1 MQNYQVALR
10 DHLSELRGR
19 LLIIVAGFLAFSGI
33 GYIFSKPITHY
44 LVTPLGQPV
53 YFNTP
58 QGGFEFFMR
67 IIMTVGFIGAVP
79 ILIYQILKF
88 VEPAISKA
96 FRKKFLRKMFFAS
109 IILTLCGVAF
119 GYFIVLPTTLH
130 FFSGFDRN
138 SIHALI
144 SANEYLTLV
153 LGILATFAF
162 IFQLPLII
170 SIVDHI
176 KPLTPQQLGKYRR
189 HVFVGSLILA
199 VILPF
204 TYDPISQFIL
214 ALPIIALYEV
224 SVIVIRLSHR
234 QTRDQ
239 KKQQRIAELVEAMRQ
254 ADAKEQPVTITAP
267 SPLQKAVDNMAEES
281 TPEKVTPVVQLPYTR
296 QVIAHRAPAVTRPA
310 VEHPQISAHVIDLR
324 AINNKQN

>member
-1 MQNYQVALR
+1 VQNYQLALR

-19 LLIIVAGFLAFSGI
+19 LLVVVAGFLLFSGV
-33 GYIFSKPITHY
+33 GYLYSKAITH
-44 LVTPLGQPV
+44 LLISPLGQAV

-67 IIMTVGFIGAVP
+67 IVMTVGFIGAIP
-79 ILIYQILKF
+79 ILTYQILKF
-88 VEPAISKA
+88 VEPAITKA
-96 FRKKFLRKMFFAS
+96 FRKKFLRRMFLAS

-130 FFSGFDRN
+130 FFSSFDKN

-144 SANEYLTLV
+144 SANDYLTLV

-176 KPLTPQQLGKYRR
+176 KPLTPEQLGKYRR

-199 VILPF
+199 VVLPF
-204 TYDPISQFIL
+204 TYDPISQFVM
-214 ALPIIALYEV
+214 ALPIIGLYEV
-224 SVIVIRLSHR
+224 SVLVIRINHR
-234 QTRDQ
+234 KTRQ
-239 KKQQRIAELVEAMRQ
+239 EKKQQRIADLVEAMRAAEAAKLPQVQQLQPSQLEQ
-254 ADAKEQPVTITAP
+254 AAT
-267 SPLQKAVDNMAEES
+267 SAVDDE
-281 TPEKVTPVVQLPYTR
+281 PVLQPKPALYQPYNR
-296 QVIAHRAPAVTRPA
+296 QVIAHRAPTVARPA
-310 VEHPQISAHVIDLR
+310 VEHPQVSAHVIDLR
-324 AINNKQN
+324 NIGPKV